1 MGDSIVLE
9 EDIDPNYVP
18 TEEELYEYAESLGL
32 RIPEDNDLLYLA
44 REGLKARLPKE
55 WKPCQAKDDQIFYF
69 NFETGESVWE
79 HPCDTLYKK
88 KIKEAKEAK
97 KMRLDKS
104 KPKGLTHSKKMGPL
118 SISPVMEQPE
128 NPEFIKRKKE
138 LEEEF
143 LKYSEELKKEITEK
157 KNQLLRQFQ
166 AEIEEKKEKLRKNQ
180 TEKEEV
186 LMKGSKMKLEQS
198 KTYLKKQ
205 LEKEENDA
213 ILKEKGQL
221 EANVRVAE
229 NWYFRS
235 LEEEKLKSMKK
246 VQKDVEV
253 KLNEIK
259 KSQDIELEG
268 LKNEVKYLKQKKDS
282 EFLDAEAFKDKHH
295 ERLKKLREKVED
307 ELLSERKTVDKEIDR
322 QLWGI
327 KQEENGELGTD
338 DLTLLYNLEKEL
350 SSAHN
355 KLISEIKA
363 ENLLSLTR
371 EKEKVLERA
380 KSKTKKIQLDMDL
393 VIKEE
398 LALKEKE
405 LKKDLKDSIEP
416 YKYKKQSE
424 YDTEIDEY
432 KTKLARYLTSEEQ
445 QASFRKKSSTLKE
458 EEKKTELETQIRSTQ
473 KEIANIEHLL
483 YLKSIE
489 LDEHRDEENKLRT
502 EIHRQEIENKD
513 LQVHDYRIENVV
525 VADLEKQLNERESE
539 IAKFSESESDRLKS
553 LENEVQGLKKLL
565 YGPKNPDTEKLKLA
579 LANEKEEL
587 KRIQS
592 TLKLDRD
599 KWNKEMREYKANPTE
614 RKRIELYN
622 IKKIIEKNINKHNLR
637 VKELKQAEEMI
648 RPDEDMG
655 GSEDEELLME
665 MWRNT
670 DVKPNVHTEG
680 GYSRQPWQNHNLHVY
695 QRQVNKWSKNREY
708 MKDVMLRHGSW
719 LNNMKEQLNRVMST
733 PHSIKSFY

>member
-9 EDIDPNYVP
+9 EDIDPNYIP

-32 RIPEDNDLLYLA
+32 KIPEDNDLLYLA

-55 WKPCQAKDDQIFYF
+55 WKPCQTKDDQIFYF

-88 KIKEAKEAK
+88 KIKEAKDAK
-97 KMRLDKS
+97 KLRLDKN

-118 SISPVMEQPE
+118 SISPVLEQPE
-128 NPEFIKRKKE
+128 NSEFIKRKKE

-143 LKYSEELKKEITEK
+143 LKYSEELKKEISEK
-157 KNQLLRQFQ
+157 KNSQLRQFQ
-166 AEIEEKKEKLRKNQ
+166 FEIEEKKEKLRKNQ
-180 TEKEEV
+180 SEKEEV
-186 LMKGSKMKLEQS
+186 LLKGSKMKLEQN
-198 KTYLKKQ
+198 KIYLKKQ

-213 ILKEKGQL
+213 IFKEKTQL
-221 EANVRVAE
+221 EAKVRDVE
-229 NWYFRS
+229 NWFFRS

-246 VQKDVEV
+246 VQRDVDY
-253 KLNEIK
+253 KLNGIK
-259 KSQDIELEG
+259 KNQDIELEG
-268 LKNEVKYLKQKKDS
+268 LKNEAKYLKQKKDS

-295 ERLKKLREKVED
+295 ERIKKLREKVED
-307 ELLSERKTVDKEIDR
+307 ELLLEKKTVDKEIER

-350 SSAHN
+350 SFAHN

-371 EKEKVLERA
+371 EKEKILERA

-398 LALKEKE
+398 LALKEKD
-405 LKKDLKDSIEP
+405 LKKDLKEAIES
-416 YKYKKQSE
+416 YKYKRQSE
-424 YDTEIDEY
+424 YDAEIDEC
-432 KTKLARYLTSEEQ
+432 KTKLTRYFSSEEQ
-445 QASFRKKSSTLKE
+445 QASLRKRSSTLKE
-458 EEKKTELETQIRSTQ
+458 EEKKTELEAQIRSTQ

-489 LDEHRDEENKLRT
+489 LDEHKSEENKLRT
-502 EIHRQEIENKD
+502 EIHRQEIEGKD

-539 IAKFSESESDRLKS
+539 IAKFSESESDRFKS
-553 LENEVQGLKKLL
+553 LENEVKNLKKNLH
-565 YGPKNPDTEKLKLA
+565 GPKNPDSDKLKLA

-587 KRIQS
+587 KQIQN

-599 KWNKEMREYKANPTE
+599 KWNKEMREYKANPSE

-622 IKKIIEKNINKHNLR
+622 IKKIIEKNIDKHNLR

-648 RPDEDMG
+648 RPDEDLG

-670 DVKPNVHTEG
+670 DVKANVPAGG
-680 GYSRQPWQNHNLHVY
+680 GYCRQPWQNHNLHVY
-695 QRQVNKWSKNREY
+695 QRQVNKWCKNREY